1 MPFRVSG
8 LFGMLFACIIYQILI
23 TGVAYKRQTID
34 KDTNKKLISVE
45 SVTTSGS
52 EQKVKILSEEKKA
65 SEKNRKNNNDH
76 NKSEEQPSDTI
87 KIPKE
92 IQSDTKNLSY
102 DTDNTS
108 VKMKCSTDKKENS
121 KMKILYGCAFS
132 LNLWLLMLV
141 GGLTT
146 FVLKSMAD
154 WTGLFLIEHCGL
166 DISLSTELMLWNE
179 MGGIIGTLLCGVLSD
194 YAGGYCTLLIFVGI
208 CIPPMMYFPT
218 NFGHMPDI
226 LQIVEST
233 PTISLY
239 LSLYDLCKKYCGEYI
254 ASLPMNSVIRNII
267 YVYKTNIRLFVGPVG
282 VAKICLFFM
291 GFGINGPKTLLGVM
305 VRDLVPIE
313 VSGTIGGIF
322 GLIAQIGA
330 SISGAGKKI
339 LNVFYL
345 FKKSYLHSYIKII
358 YKTF

>member
-1 MPFRVSG
+1 MPFRISG

-23 TGVAYKRQTID
+23 AGVACKKQTID
-34 KDTNKKLISVE
+34 NHTNKKLISVE
-45 SVTTSGS
+45 SVTITGS
-52 EQKVKILSEEKKA
+52 EQKMNFLSVEKK
-65 SEKNRKNNNDH
+65 SLEKNPRNNNIH
-76 NKSEEQPSDTI
+76 NKSEQKPSDT
-87 KIPKE
+87 
-92 IQSDTKNLSY
+92 TKVHREMQIDMKNSY
-102 DTDNTS
+102 SNIDNKS
-108 VKMKCSTDKKENS
+108 VKMKCSTDKNENS

-194 YAGGYCTLLIFVGI
+194 YVGGYCTLLIFVGI

-226 LQIVEST
+226 LTIVEST

-239 LSLYDLCKKYCGEYI
+239 LSLYDYCKKYFGSYI
-254 ASLPMNSVIRNII
+254 AGLPLNSVIRNII
-267 YVYKTNIRLFVGPVG
+267 YVYKTNIRLFAGPVG
-282 VAKICLFFM
+282 IAKFCLFFM

-330 SISGAGKKI
+330 SVSGAGWLEI
-339 LNVFYL
+339 ISLL
-345 FKKSYLHSYIKII
+345 FSYLTSYMLTLITIVS
-358 YKTF
+358 

>member
-1 MPFRVSG
+1 MPFRISG

-23 TGVAYKRQTID
+23 TGVACKKQTMDNDI
-34 KDTNKKLISVE
+34 NKKLTSVE
-45 SVTTSGS
+45 SIITSS
-52 EQKVKILSEEKKA
+52 KEQKMKILSTEKK
-65 SEKNRKNNNDH
+65 SLEKNRKNNNIQ
-76 NKSEEQPSDTI
+76 NKSAQQLSDTI
-87 KIPKE
+87 RVQKE
-92 IQSDTKNLSY
+92 IRPDMKNSY
-102 DTDNTS
+102 SDTDNTA
-108 VKMKCSTDKKENS
+108 VKMQCNVDKKGNS

-194 YAGGYCTLLIFVGI
+194 YVGGYCTLLIFVGI

-218 NFGHMPDI
+218 NFGHLPDI

-239 LSLYDLCKKYCGEYI
+239 LSLYDLCKKYFGNFI
-254 ASLPMNSVIRNII
+254 ANLPMNSVIRNII

-282 VAKICLFFM
+282 IAKICLFFM

-322 GLIAQIGA
+322 GLIAQVGA
-330 SISGAGKKI
+330 SISGAGEKNFNCFF
-339 LNVFYL
+339 LL
-345 FKKSYLHSYIKII
+345 
-358 YKTF
+358 

>member
-1 MPFRVSG
+1 MPFRISG

-23 TGVAYKRQTID
+23 TGVAYKKQTTD
-34 KDTNKKLISVE
+34 NKKSISVE
-45 SVTTSGS
+45 SVITSGN
-52 EQKVKILSEEKKA
+52 EQKMKILSTEKK
-65 SEKNRKNNNDH
+65 SLEKNPKNNNIHKKSEQQSSDTTKVQKVMQPNVKNSYSNTD
-76 NKSEEQPSDTI
+76 NKSVKKI
-87 KIPKE
+87 KC
-92 IQSDTKNLSY
+92 N
-102 DTDNTS
+102 
-108 VKMKCSTDKKENS
+108 TDKNENS

-194 YAGGYCTLLIFVGI
+194 YVGGYCTLLIFVGI
-208 CIPPMMYFPT
+208 CVPPMMYFPT

-226 LQIVEST
+226 LTIVEST

-239 LSLYDLCKKYCGEYI
+239 LSLYDFGKKYFGSYI
-254 ASLPMNSVIRNII
+254 AGLPMNSVIRNVI

-282 VAKICLFFM
+282 VAKFCLFFM

-322 GLIAQIGA
+322 GLIAQVGA
-330 SISGAGKKI
+330 SVSGAGKLENII
-339 LNVFYL
+339 LL
-345 FKKSYLHSYIKII
+345 FSCSKSYLHTVVMII
-358 YKTF
+358 DMTL